1 MKIRFLSA
9 FLALTMLVS
18 SVSVLAE
25 DVEDIIVQEEEQS
38 DISQNYDSVFED
50 EDFITIES
58 EKEIEN
64 LLDTI
69 LVGYVDFENVLSRGK
84 KQTGAKVVKNGDNYY
99 LPIRA
104 VASYIGG
111 RCEWGGENNCVYI
124 SYGDYTMQI
133 FPGEQKYLINGK
145 SSSM

>member
-38 DISQNYDSVFED
+38 DISQNHDSVFEA
-50 EDFITIES
+50 EDLITIES

-69 LVGYVDFENVLSRGK
+69 LVGLMK
-84 KQTGAKVVKNGDNYY
+84 T
-99 LPIRA
+99 P
-104 VASYIGG
+104 
-111 RCEWGGENNCVYI
+111 
-124 SYGDYTMQI
+124 
-133 FPGEQKYLINGK
+133 
-145 SSSM
+145 